1 MPFRLLHTADW
12 HLGRIF
18 FNVSLLE
25 DQAHALDQLLD
36 IARDTRADALI
47 IAGDV
52 YDRAVPPADA
62 VRLLDETLKRIALD
76 LQLAVVLIAGNH
88 DSAERLG
95 FGAALMEERRCF
107 LRGPL
112 GAHTRPI
119 EIAGRAGSARFH
131 PLPYAEPAEVRE
143 HLGETVREH
152 LEETVREHL
161 EETVR
166 EHLEE
171 TVREHLG
178 EPDLHSHD
186 AALGALVRRL
196 GTLPDDVPNIAV
208 GHCFVTGGAVSDS
221 ERPLS
226 VGGAGQVTAAHFAP
240 FDYTALGH
248 LHRPQAVAE
257 RVHYSGSLLKYSF
270 SEATHTKSVSLVEL
284 DDDGARIERIPL
296 TPRRDLRIVE
306 GHLGDLLR
314 GPAAGEHADDY
325 LLFRLLDTGALLDPM
340 GRLREVYP
348 NALHLERPSLTTG
361 GDGRGPSPE
370 QIARGEEDLFADFFR
385 EVTGDALTPEQQ
397 AVLHEVLAGLRRQ
410 EREAAVPPADR
421 SGAPG
426 ADA

>member
-131 PLPYAEPAEVRE
+131 PLPYAEPAE
-143 HLGETVREH
+143 
-152 LEETVREHL
+152 
-161 EETVR
+161 
-166 EHLEE
+166 
-171 TVREHLG
+171 VREHLG

-361 GDGRGPSPE
+361 GDSRGPSPE

>member
-166 EHLEE
+166 EHL
-171 TVREHLG
+171 G

-208 GHCFVTGGAVSDS
+208 AHCFVTGGAVSDS

-361 GDGRGPSPE
+361 GGGRGPSPE